1 MLGMDFVSRWA
12 TLLALAGNDDCPAGY
27 LEAALQRARMSELV
41 GTSLNCS
48 GPESYVT
55 GLLSTLDS
63 VFNEP
68 LASLVEPLPI
78 DIRFKRALLQREG
91 QLGAVLDCVL
101 AYEAGVWTPNET
113 PTTTEYMQKAF
124 WDAAEYAHRMMAQ
137 MSCAV
142 VA

>member
-91 QLGAVLDCVL
+91 ELGAVLDCVL
-101 AYEAGVWTPNET
+101 AYEAGVWTPNDT
-113 PTTTEYMQKAF
+113 PTTTEHMQRAF
-124 WDAAEYAHRMMAQ
+124 WNAAEYAHSMMAQ
-137 MSCAV
+137 MSGAV
-142 VA
+142 VG